1 VSAVDELES
10 VVDWL
15 RWMATRFA
23 GADLYFGHGTDNPW
37 DEALA
42 LLRGYLA
49 LPHDKLEFVLGAR
62 LTARER
68 RGLAELVERR
78 IVHRVP
84 VPYLTGEAWFAGR
97 RYLVTPDVLIPRS
110 PIGELIE
117 SGFAPWIVESP
128 QTILDLCA
136 GSGCIGIACAH
147 HFPDATVVL
156 ADIDPRAVSLAR
168 RNVAL
173 HELEDRVEVVESD
186 LYDALDDRTFDLIV
200 TNPPYVGRAD
210 LEAMPP
216 EFRHE
221 PVLALGGGEDG
232 LDVVRSIIAGAPA
245 HLSATGSLVGEV
257 GATLPVFMD
266 AFPGIEFEFPIL
278 ERGGE
283 GVFVIAATR
292 LPGSR

>member
-1 VSAVDELES
+1 VDC
-10 VVDWL
+10 
-15 RWMATRFA
+15 R
-23 GADLYFGHGTDNPW
+23 
-37 DEALA
+37 
-42 LLRGYLA
+42 
-49 LPHDKLEFVLGAR
+49 
-62 LTARER
+62 
-68 RGLAELVERR
+68 
-78 IVHRVP
+78 
-84 VPYLTGEAWFAGR
+84 
-97 RYLVTPDVLIPRS
+97 
-110 PIGELIE
+110 
-117 SGFAPWIVESP
+117 
-128 QTILDLCA
+128 
-136 GSGCIGIACAH
+136 
-147 HFPDATVVL
+147 
-156 ADIDPRAVSLAR
+156 DPRAVSLAR